1 MRSRFTLALCLGLAS
16 APAAYGQTSLQARPS
31 DKASVNINDCTF
43 VRDPTTLR
51 DCLDLVEGKRLGP
64 TITRNAPD
72 PIVSP
77 QLLQQAKPDPR
88 GARRDRSVT
97 ARRPSLRPVGFD
109 PVRVEQ
115 AQPQRQR
122 AIRQ

>member
-1 MRSRFTLALCLGLAS
+1 MDGAMRSRFTLALCLGLAS
-16 APAAYGQTSLQARPS
+16 APAAYGQTSLQTRPS

-72 PIVSP
+72 P
-77 QLLQQAKPDPR
+77 R